1 MSHKTINHKSDDL
14 SRLIKGEVFTDILH
28 RAVYSSDA
36 SIYQIV
42 PSCIVC
48 PRDMEDVAAVVRY
61 ARDKQI
67 PVAARGAG
75 SGVAGESLTS
85 GIMLDV
91 TRYMNRIIGIE
102 NKGELVTCEPGVVLD
117 ELNSFLADFGR
128 KIGPD
133 PSTANRAVI
142 GGCVAN
148 NATGAHS
155 LQFGYI
161 GDYVEKI
168 EAVLADGSIAELTNN
183 TDPKLLKNDN
193 LKRIATDCAELLAGK
208 EQIIT
213 NALPATKRN
222 RSGYNIAG
230 AWHGLPARENTARMA
245 VPQTIDLARLLAGS
259 EGTLAIFTKITL
271 RTVPLPKHKGLLQL
285 EFDSLEKM
293 AKAVP
298 IIVRTGASACE
309 LMDKSLIAMAFEH
322 LPAYRDILPAESEA
336 VLLVEQIGETP
347 EEVKDKIKAT
357 DLAVGNLASN
367 RTVVFD
373 EQAQKR
379 LWKARKDAV
388 PLLERGKGRKKPV
401 PFIEDVSVKND
412 KLAEYIAGLQKIG
425 AKYDLAMSYYG
436 HAGDGE
442 LHIRPYLDLARP
454 EDIEKMARI
463 ADDVFSLCWSLGG
476 SISGEH
482 AVGLV
487 RAAFLR
493 RQYGDEFYNL
503 MCGIKKIF
511 DPDGLLNPGKIISDD
526 SKVMTKNLKATRRVW
541 PKRTFGQTGVF
552 FDEDEIALELE
563 RCNGCGLCRTGDKEL
578 RLCPVFRATG
588 DELAASR
595 AKMNVLRFWATGQMS
610 DADFESPEFRKF
622 LDLCVNCK
630 ACLRECPA
638 GVDVSKVMATARAEY
653 ARRKGLPLAQRVLGH
668 NRYLSMLGSAF
679 APLSN
684 FVLRL
689 EITKRLLEK
698 TTGIDRRRTMPKF
711 AFGTFLSAGRAY
723 LQTRRPPEMPID
735 KVAYFVDTYVNFNDH
750 ELGFAVIDVLRQNDI
765 EVILPKQRPAPL
777 PAIVYG
783 DVKTAKRDLSYSIKY
798 LAQAV
803 RDGYKII
810 CSEPSAA
817 MCLKQEL
824 RHYVGGKDATIV
836 SANTYELMEYLLGLL
851 LKGKLNKPSDSSLRA
866 KRSNLNLF
874 DGQRLLRRPDL
885 IGAPRNDNS
894 EYVYHTPCHL
904 FATDSYGASIEM
916 LQKLCGITVTD
927 LKAGC
932 CGLAGTFGMQ
942 KKNYELSE
950 QIAKSLKETL
960 DKSPAQC
967 VLTECTACAM
977 QIEHISGKQTLHPIK
992 VLAKCYSV

>member
-1 MSHKTINHKSDDL
+1 M
-14 SRLIKGEVFTDILH
+14 LH
-28 RAVYSSDA
+28 RAAYSSDA

-48 PRDMEDVAAVVRY
+48 PRDAEDIAAVVRY
-61 ARDKQI
+61 AKDKQI

-91 TRYMNRIIGIE
+91 TRYMNRIIAVE
-102 NKGELVTCEPGVVLD
+102 NEGELVTCEPGVVLD
-117 ELNSFLADFGR
+117 ELNSFLAGFER

-183 TDPKLLKNDN
+183 ADTKLLKNDN
-193 LKRIATDCAELLAGK
+193 LKRIATGCAELLTGK
-208 EQIIT
+208 EQVIAK
-213 NALPATKRN
+213 ALPATKRN
-222 RSGYNIAG
+222 RSGYNIADVYHDG
-230 AWHGLPARENTARMA
+230 K
-245 VPQTIDLARLLAGS
+245 IDLARLLAGS
-259 EGTLAIFTKITL
+259 EGTLAIFSKITL
-271 RTVPLPKHKGLLQL
+271 RTVPLPKAKGLLQL

-322 LPAYRDILPAESEA
+322 LPAYRDILPANAEA
-336 VLLVEQIGETP
+336 VLLVEHIGETA
-347 EEVKDKIKAT
+347 EEVKEKIKAT
-357 DLAVGNLASN
+357 DSAVGNLSSN
-367 RTVVFD
+367 REIILD

-388 PLLERGKGRKKPV
+388 PLLDRSKGPPNGEVSPKAYSPLADRKRPV
-401 PFIEDVSVKND
+401 PFIEDVSVEND
-412 KLAEYIAGLQKIG
+412 KLAEYITGLKKIG
-425 AKYDLAMSYYG
+425 QKYNIEMAFYG

-442 LHIRPYLDLARP
+442 LHIRPYLDLG
-454 EDIEKMARI
+454 EQGDVEKMTQI
-463 ADDVFSLCWSLGG
+463 ADDVFSLAWSLGG
-476 SISGEH
+476 TISGEH

-493 RQYGDEFYNL
+493 RQYGDEFYKL
-503 MCGIKKIF
+503 LCGIKKIF

-526 SKVMTKNLKATRRVW
+526 TNVMTKNLKAARRVL
-541 PKRTFGQTGVF
+541 PARTFGQTGVF
-552 FDEDEIALELE
+552 FEEDEVALELE
-563 RCNGCGLCRTGDKEL
+563 RCNGCGLCRTGEQEL

-610 DADFESPEFRKF
+610 DEDFESPEFRKF

-638 GVDVSKVMATARAEY
+638 GVDVSTVMTAARAEY
-653 ARRKGLPLAQRVLGH
+653 IRRKGLPLTQRVLGH
-668 NRYLSMLGSAF
+668 NRYLSMLASAF
-679 APLSN
+679 APISN

-689 EITKRLLEK
+689 GITRWLLEK

-711 AFGTFLSAGRAY
+711 AFGTFLSTGRTY
-723 LQTRRPPEMPID
+723 LETRTPSEMPID

-750 ELGFAVIDVLRQNDI
+750 ALGFAVIDVLRHNDI

-783 DVKTAKRDLSYSIKY
+783 DVKTAKRDLSYSVKY
-798 LAQAV
+798 LAKAAI
-803 RDGYKII
+803 DGYKII

-817 MCLKQEL
+817 ICLKQEL
-824 RHYVGGKDATIV
+824 KYYVVGIDASIV

-851 LKGKLNKPSDSSLRA
+851 RKGKLNKPKGKIS
-866 KRSNLNLF
+866 
-874 DGQRLLRRPDL
+874 Q
-885 IGAPRNDNS
+885 

-904 FATDSYGASIEM
+904 FATGTYGASIEI
-916 LQKLCGITVTD
+916 LQKLCGINITD

-950 QIAKSLKETL
+950 QIAKSLKDAL
-960 DKSPAQC
+960 DKTPAIC
-967 VLTECTACAM
+967 VLTECAACAM
-977 QIEHISGKQTLHPIK
+977 QIEHISGKRTIHPIK
-992 VLAKCYSV
+992 LLAECYSE